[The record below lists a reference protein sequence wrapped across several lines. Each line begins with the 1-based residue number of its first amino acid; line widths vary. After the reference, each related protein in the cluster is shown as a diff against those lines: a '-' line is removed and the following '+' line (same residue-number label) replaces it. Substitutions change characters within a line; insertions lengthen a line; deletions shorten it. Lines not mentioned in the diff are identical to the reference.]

1 MVAMRA
7 GDIHQASS
15 VADNR
20 ARMTPDEQ
28 LAYLQK
34 GAVDLIEK
42 NDLKAKIARGKPLT
56 IKVGFD
62 PTAPDIHLG
71 HTVLM
76 RKMRHFQQLGHRVI
90 FLIGDFT
97 GMIGDPTGKKT
108 TRPPLTREEILQN
121 AETYRKQVYKILDSE
136 KTEIRFNSEWLGALG
151 AEGMVRLAAK
161 YTLARILERDDFKKR
176 FTSQQPIAIHE
187 LLYPLAQAYDS
198 VALQCDVELGG
209 TDQLFNLLVGRDL
222 MREYGLEPQV
232 VLTTPLLEGLD
243 GVEKMSK
250 SLGNYIGINEE
261 PSQIFG
267 KVMSI
272 SDDMMWKYYLLCTDL
287 TSAEIENAKATAHP
301 MDAKKQLAKLIIRDF
316 HGEDAA
322 EAAEAE
328 FRRVFSERQL
338 PTDIEEKTLPA
349 TEEPQLL
356 AKVITLAGLAESNKD
371 AQRLI
376 AQGGVLVDDVKIDST
391 RHALEASAG
400 KSYLLK
406 VGKRRFAKVTFI

>member
-1 MVAMRA
+1 M
-7 GDIHQASS
+7 
-15 VADNR
+15 NL
-20 ARMTPDEQ
+20 DEQ
-28 LAYLQK
+28 LAYLAK

-42 NDLKAKIARGKPLT
+42 NDLKTKISRGVPLT

-97 GMIGDPTGKKT
+97 GLIGDPTGKKT
-108 TRPPLTREEILQN
+108 TRPALTKEEVLQN
-121 AETYRKQVYKILDSE
+121 AETYRKQVYKILDPV

-161 YTLARILERDDFKKR
+161 YTLARMLERDDFKKR

-222 MREYGLEPQV
+222 MREYGLEPQC

-243 GVEKMSK
+243 GIEKMSK

-261 PSQIFG
+261 PAQIFG

-272 SDDMMWKYYLLCTDL
+272 SDDLMWKYYLLCTDL
-287 TSAEIENAKATAHP
+287 APAEIDSIKSSAHP
-301 MDAKKQLAKLIIRDF
+301 MDAKKQLAKMIIRDF
-316 HGEDAA
+316 HGEEAA
-322 EAAEAE
+322 DAAEAE
-328 FRRVFSERQL
+328 FRRVFSERQV
-338 PTDIEEKTLPA
+338 PTEIEEKSLPA
-349 TEEPQLL
+349 SDEPQLL

-376 AQGGVLVDDVKIDST
+376 AQGGVLVDDVKVDST
-391 RHALEASAG
+391 RHALDASAG
-400 KSYLLK
+400 RSYLLK
-406 VGKRRFAKVTFI
+406 VGKRRFAKITFA